1 MQPGHVIAD
10 RFEVLR
16 TAGSGGMGVVYRA
29 HDRVTGGAVAL
40 KVLQGREQGPT
51 DRFAQEVL
59 VLSTIAHPNIV
70 GYVNHGVTADGAP
83 YLVMPWLEGMDLQQR
98 LAAGPLSIDDT
109 ITIARCV
116 ADALAC
122 LHARGLVHR
131 DLKPSNLFLPAGQVS
146 KVQVIDFGIARES
159 VATRSLT
166 VSGVLIGTPGFIAPE
181 QARGDHDVAPTVDIF
196 SFGCVL
202 FECLTGERLFGGAHL
217 MAVLA
222 KILVEDARRVREIR
236 PEVPNALDVL
246 VHRMVAKEPEKRP
259 RDGAQLAEWIAAL
272 GAPVLERPHTPA
284 NALTANERRVVSVL
298 VVVNPPQRGTVR
310 PHPHPH
316 PHPSRDE
323 TRVEADAFRSSSG
336 RFGVRLHLLADRTAI
351 VLAPEG
357 LSAGDQA
364 AVLARFAH
372 HVADTFPGASI
383 ALTTGSAIT
392 GARLPVGEA
401 IDRAVTMVRA
411 GTPSHGVHVDDVTAA
426 LITSRFDVRRVG
438 DEILVEDERLS
449 LDPTRPLLGRPT
461 SCVGR
466 ERELAV
472 LETMLAE
479 CEMGNEAT
487 VVLVTATPG
496 AGKSRLRH
504 ELVRRLNTRAREAPP
519 KVLLCRGDP
528 LHLATPYAMMAQV
541 VRQAVG
547 LREREPPESV
557 REKLFAHVG
566 ELVGE
571 VDARRVN
578 DFLGELVGA
587 PFDDHGHVPLR
598 AARGDAAAMADQVR
612 LAFEEIVLAW
622 CARQTLVIVL
632 EDLHWGDAASVKL
645 LDGALR
651 KLAGSP
657 LFVLALARPE
667 VHERFPVLFQNRG
680 VTELRLPP
688 LPKRASMK
696 LVEEAMGDGAR
707 TEDVGRIVER
717 SEGNAFFL
725 EELIRAAAEHP
736 GMHNTPPPSSRRDDL
751 PQTVIAVAQA
761 RLERLE
767 PKVRKVLRAASIF
780 GDVFWLEGVSALLG
794 DAPEALAPIVDS
806 LIEQE
811 AIVAA
816 EQPRLAGV
824 RELGFRHTLLCG
836 AAYATLT
843 EGDRT
848 LGHRLAATWLE
859 QVDEDAEVVAMHWLE
874 GGDRARAADRFT
886 HASEARWR
894 RAHADAAARC
904 AARALLVCDATT
916 ETDDAIS
923 TRVRLLATALKA
935 TRHIDS
941 RDVMMGL
948 ERHVPP
954 LGASAARTAAHAAIE
969 RALAPF
975 RAGATPGARRAFP
988 TVLADAA
995 CALGAI
1001 SDFAEAKKLVAEASA
1016 AADEDATQTRT
1027 VRSAAARIAF
1037 WCGELGASMD
1047 IASDTLLPENPRERL
1062 EMFVILAIATSC
1074 VDGREALGRALDF
1087 VNRGEALLAAQ
1098 SAASD
1103 GVPDATRE
1111 DPVMR
1116 VQLSKARHSCFYFAG
1131 EYATGLDAAEAALAL
1146 ARQAGLRFEE
1156 CALLHNAGEFCLRL
1170 GDRDRARVALVAS
1183 SAIARDIGDP
1193 RSQKHNDILFAY
1205 LDASAERLSQ
1215 MAEAARSATDPWQE
1229 LHSRFWLGHLL
1240 ASTRA
1245 PDARR
1250 SLERAREL
1258 AGQLKVRTMAN
1269 ECAQAIAGLPE

>member
-29 HDRVTGGAVAL
+29 HDRATGGAVAL

-59 VLSTIAHPNIV
+59 VLSTIAHPHIV
-70 GYVNHGVTADGAP
+70 GYVAHGVTTDGAP

-98 LAAGPLSIDDT
+98 LAAGPLSVDDT

-116 ADALAC
+116 ADALGC

-131 DLKPSNLFLPAGQVS
+131 DLKPSNLFLPGGQVAN
-146 KVQVIDFGIARES
+146 VQVIDFGIARES

-166 VSGVLIGTPGFIAPE
+166 LSGVLIGTPGFIAPE
-181 QARGDHDVAPTVDIF
+181 QARGDHEVAPTVDIF

-259 RDGAQLAEWIAAL
+259 RDGAQLAEWIAGL

-310 PHPHPH
+310 PA
-316 PHPSRDE
+316 DDV

-372 HVADTFPGASI
+372 HVAETFPGARI

-401 IDRAVTMVRA
+401 IDRAVTMVRG
-411 GTPSHGVHVDDVTAA
+411 GTPSQGVHVDDVTAA
-426 LITSRFDVRRVG
+426 LITSRFDVRREG
-438 DEILVEDERLS
+438 EEILVEDERLS

-466 ERELAV
+466 ERELAI
-472 LETMLAE
+472 LETTLAE
-479 CEMGNEAT
+479 CEAGNGPT
-487 VVLVTATPG
+487 VVLVTAPPG

-504 ELVRRLNTRAREAPP
+504 ELVRRLHTRGRETPP

-528 LHLATPYAMMAQV
+528 LHLATPYAMIAQI
-541 VRQAVG
+541 VRQAVQ
-547 LREREPPESV
+547 LREREPPGSV

-566 ELVGE
+566 ALIGE

-578 DFLGELVGA
+578 DFLGELVGV
-587 PFDDHGHVPLR
+587 PFDDHGHLPLR
-598 AARGDAAAMADQVR
+598 AARSDAAAMADQVR

-622 CARQTLVIVL
+622 CARETVVIVL

-651 KLAGSP
+651 KLSGSP

-680 VTELRLPP
+680 VTEIRLPP

-696 LVEEAMGDGAR
+696 LVEEAMGTGAR
-707 TEDVGRIVER
+707 SEDVGRIVER

-725 EELIRAAAEHP
+725 EELIRAAAERPH
-736 GMHNTPPPSSRRDDL
+736 MRNAPPPSSRRDNL

-780 GDVFWLEGVSALLG
+780 GDVFWLEGVSALVG
-794 DAPEALAPIVDS
+794 ESPATVAPIVDA
-806 LIEQE
+806 LIEHE
-811 AIVAA
+811 AIVPA
-816 EQPRLAGV
+816 EHPRLAGV

-843 EGDRT
+843 ESDRT

-859 QVDEDAEVVAMHWLE
+859 QVEEDAEIVALHWLE
-874 GGDRARAADRFT
+874 GGDRARAADGFT
-886 HASEARWR
+886 RAGEARWR

-904 AARALLVCDATT
+904 AARALLVGDAAT
-916 ETDDAIS
+916 ETEDAIAA
-923 TRVRLLATALKA
+923 RVRLLGTALKA
-935 TRHIDS
+935 TRHLDT
-941 RDVMMGL
+941 RDVMTGL

-954 LGASAARTAAHAAIE
+954 LDASGPTGARAIVHAALE
-969 RALAPF
+969 RALGPL
-975 RAGATPGARRAFP
+975 RARDTPAARRSLPA
-988 TVLADAA
+988 VLADAA

-1001 SDFAEAKKLVAEASA
+1001 SDFPDAKTLIAEAAA
-1016 AADEDATQTRT
+1016 AADDDVAQIRI
-1027 VRSAAARIAF
+1027 VRCVSARIAF
-1037 WCGELGASMD
+1037 WACEFGASME
-1047 IASDTLLPENPRERL
+1047 IAGDTLLPMDARDRL
-1062 EMFVILAIATSC
+1062 EMFVILAIAAVC
-1074 VDGREALGRALDF
+1074 VDGRDALSRGLDF
-1087 VNRGEALLAAQ
+1087 VSRGDALLASQ
-1098 SAASD
+1098 GSASD
-1103 GVPDATRE
+1103 DASGTSRE

-1116 VQLSKARHSCFYFAG
+1116 VLLSKARHSCFYFAG
-1131 EYATGLDAAEAALAL
+1131 EYAKGAEAAEEALVL
-1146 ARQAGLRFEE
+1146 ARHAGLRFEQ
-1156 CALLHNAGEFCLRL
+1156 CALLHNAGEQYLRL
-1170 GDRDRARVALVAS
+1170 GERERARAAIVES
-1183 SAIARDIGDP
+1183 NAIARDIGAD
-1193 RSQKHNDILFAY
+1193 RSAQHNDILLAY
-1205 LDASAERLSQ
+1205 LDARSDPLAQMTER
-1215 MAEAARSATDPWQE
+1215 ARATNDPWQE
-1229 LHSRFWLGHLL
+1229 FYGRFWLGHLL

-1250 SLERAREL
+1250 TLERALEL
-1258 AGQLKVRTMAN
+1258 ASQLKVRTMAG
-1269 ECAQAIAGLPE
+1269 ECAQAIAGLPA